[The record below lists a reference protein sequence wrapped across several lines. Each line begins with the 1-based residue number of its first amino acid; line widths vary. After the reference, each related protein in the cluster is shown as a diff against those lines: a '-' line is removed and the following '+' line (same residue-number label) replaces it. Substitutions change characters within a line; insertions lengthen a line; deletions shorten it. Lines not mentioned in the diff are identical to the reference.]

1 MIKSKLEQVG
11 IFNDNLDKVKPS
23 PIHSFDEKVSDI
35 PNILKLT
42 IGEPDFS
49 VPQHIKEAALAA
61 ISADDSHYSVSAGKK
76 TLRQA
81 ASDFLNDRY
90 GLDFDP
96 AEEIITTVGATE
108 GLYTLLAAIL
118 NPDDKVL
125 IPTPAYPVYAEMTRI
140 NGGHPVF
147 IDVSEEEFVLIPDHL
162 REIIA
167 TEDHIKA
174 IIITNP
180 SNPTGVTYTA
190 EQLKALADVVRET
203 DILIISDEIYSEL
216 SYDAPHVSMASI
228 LPEQTIVV
236 NGVSKSHAM
245 TGYRIGI
252 LAGPAALMKKINMV
266 HGFVIM
272 TPSNPAMAAATEAFK
287 SAESKDDTLWMKEQY
302 KKRRDYLVEK
312 MTKLGFEMATPSGAF
327 YVFAKI
333 PVDLN
338 QNDVEFAYDLVD
350 RQQLA
355 VVPGS
360 GFGPGGAGYV
370 RISYAASLDMLE
382 KAMNRLESYC
392 EEKRTVRILLLSYYN
407 FYDKIKYF

>member
-11 IFNDNLDKVKPS
+11 IFNDNLNKVKPS

-49 VPQHIKEAALAA
+49 VPQHIKDAALAA

-90 GLDFDP
+90 GLDYDP

-118 NPDDKVL
+118 NPDDKIL

-147 IDVSEEEFVLIPDHL
+147 IDVSEDKFVLTPDHL

-190 EQLKALADVVRET
+190 EQLKDLADVVRET
-203 DILIISDEIYSEL
+203 NILIISDEIYSEL

-327 YVFAKI
+327 YMFAKI

-382 KAMNRLESYC
+382 TAMNRLESYC
-392 EEKRTVRILLLSYYN
+392 EEKRTVKIL
-407 FYDKIKYF
+407 

>member
-140 NGGHPVF
+140 NGGHPVS
-147 IDVSEEEFVLIPDHL
+147 IDVSEDEFVLTPDHL

-327 YVFAKI
+327 YMFAKI

-382 KAMNRLESYC
+382 TAMNRLESYC
-392 EEKRTVRILLLSYYN
+392 EEKRTVKIL
-407 FYDKIKYF
+407 

>member
-147 IDVSEEEFVLIPDHL
+147 IDVSEDEFVLKPDHL

-203 DILIISDEIYSEL
+203 NILIISDEIYSEL

-327 YVFAKI
+327 YMFAKI

-382 KAMNRLESYC
+382 TAMNRLESYC
-392 EEKRTVRILLLSYYN
+392 EEKRTVKIL
-407 FYDKIKYF
+407 

>member
-147 IDVSEEEFVLIPDHL
+147 IDVSEDEFVLTPDHL

-327 YVFAKI
+327 YMFAKI

-382 KAMNRLESYC
+382 TAMKRLESYC
-392 EEKRTVRILLLSYYN
+392 EEKRTVKIL
-407 FYDKIKYF
+407 

>member
-125 IPTPAYPVYAEMTRI
+125 VPTPAYPVYAEMTRI

-147 IDVSEEEFVLIPDHL
+147 IDVSEDEFVLTPDHL

-327 YVFAKI
+327 YMFAKI

-382 KAMNRLESYC
+382 TAMNRLESYC
-392 EEKRTVRILLLSYYN
+392 EEKRTVKIL
-407 FYDKIKYF
+407 

>member
-49 VPQHIKEAALAA
+49 VPRHIKEAALAA

-96 AEEIITTVGATE
+96 AEEISTTVGATE

-147 IDVSEEEFVLIPDHL
+147 IDVSEDEFVLTPDHL

-327 YVFAKI
+327 YMFAKI

-382 KAMNRLESYC
+382 TAMNRLESYC
-392 EEKRTVRILLLSYYN
+392 EEKRTVKIL
-407 FYDKIKYF
+407 

>member
-11 IFNDNLDKVKPS
+11 IFNDNLNKVKPS

-49 VPQHIKEAALAA
+49 VPQHIKDAALAA

-90 GLDFDP
+90 GLDYDP

-118 NPDDKVL
+118 NPDDKIL

-147 IDVSEEEFVLIPDHL
+147 IDVSEDKFVLTPDHL

-190 EQLKALADVVRET
+190 EQLKDLADVVRET
-203 DILIISDEIYSEL
+203 NILIISDEIYSEL

-312 MTKLGFEMATPSGAF
+312 MTTLGFEMATPSGAF
-327 YVFAKI
+327 YMFAKI

-382 KAMNRLESYC
+382 TAMNRLESYC
-392 EEKRTVRILLLSYYN
+392 EEKRTVKIL
-407 FYDKIKYF
+407 

>member
-81 ASDFLNDRY
+81 ASGFLNDRY

-147 IDVSEEEFVLIPDHL
+147 IDVSEDEFVLTPDHL

-327 YVFAKI
+327 YMFAKI

-382 KAMNRLESYC
+382 TAMNRLESYC
-392 EEKRTVRILLLSYYN
+392 EEKRTVKIL
-407 FYDKIKYF
+407 

>member
-1 MIKSKLEQVG
+1 M
-11 IFNDNLDKVKPS
+11 
-23 PIHSFDEKVSDI
+23 
-35 PNILKLT
+35 
-42 IGEPDFS
+42 
-49 VPQHIKEAALAA
+49 
-61 ISADDSHYSVSAGKK
+61 
-76 TLRQA
+76 
-81 ASDFLNDRY
+81 
-90 GLDFDP
+90 
-96 AEEIITTVGATE
+96 
-108 GLYTLLAAIL
+108 AAIL

-147 IDVSEEEFVLIPDHL
+147 IDVSEDEFVLTPDHL

-167 TEDHIKA
+167 TEDYIKA

-327 YVFAKI
+327 YMFAKI

-338 QNDVEFAYDLVD
+338 QNDVDFAYDLVD

-382 KAMNRLESYC
+382 TAVNRLESYC
-392 EEKRTVRILLLSYYN
+392 EEKRTVKIL
-407 FYDKIKYF
+407 

>member
-147 IDVSEEEFVLIPDHL
+147 IDVSEDEFVLTPDHL

-327 YVFAKI
+327 YMFAKI

-382 KAMNRLESYC
+382 TAMNRLESYC
-392 EEKRTVRILLLSYYN
+392 EEKRTVKNL
-407 FYDKIKYF
+407 

>member
-147 IDVSEEEFVLIPDHL
+147 IDVSEDEFVLTPDHL
-162 REIIA
+162 REIMA

-327 YVFAKI
+327 YMFAKI

-382 KAMNRLESYC
+382 TAMNRLESYC
-392 EEKRTVRILLLSYYN
+392 EEKRTVKIL
-407 FYDKIKYF
+407 

>member
-108 GLYTLLAAIL
+108 GLYTLLAVIL

-147 IDVSEEEFVLIPDHL
+147 IDVSEDEFVLTPDHL

-327 YVFAKI
+327 YMFAKI

-382 KAMNRLESYC
+382 TAMNRLESYC
-392 EEKRTVRILLLSYYN
+392 EEKRTVKIL
-407 FYDKIKYF
+407 

>member
-147 IDVSEEEFVLIPDHL
+147 IDVSEDEFVLTPDHL

-327 YVFAKI
+327 YMFAKI
-333 PVDLN
+333 LVDLN

-382 KAMNRLESYC
+382 TAMNRLESYC
-392 EEKRTVRILLLSYYN
+392 EEKRTVKTL
-407 FYDKIKYF
+407 

>member
-147 IDVSEEEFVLIPDHL
+147 IDVSEDEFVLTPDHL

-327 YVFAKI
+327 YMFAKI

-360 GFGPGGAGYV
+360 GFGPGGAGCV

-382 KAMNRLESYC
+382 TAMNRLESYC
-392 EEKRTVRILLLSYYN
+392 EEKRTVKIL
-407 FYDKIKYF
+407 

>member
-11 IFNDNLDKVKPS
+11 IFNDNLNKVKPS

-49 VPQHIKEAALAA
+49 VPQHIKDTALAA

-76 TLRQA
+76 ILRQA

-90 GLDFDP
+90 GLDYDP

-108 GLYTLLAAIL
+108 GLYALLAAIL
-118 NPDDKVL
+118 NPDDKIL

-147 IDVSEEEFVLIPDHL
+147 IDVSEDKFVLTPDHL

-190 EQLKALADVVRET
+190 EQLKDLADVVRET
-203 DILIISDEIYSEL
+203 NILIISDEIYSEL

-327 YVFAKI
+327 YMFAKI
-333 PVDLN
+333 PTDLN

-382 KAMNRLESYC
+382 TAMNRLESYC
-392 EEKRTVRILLLSYYN
+392 EEKRTVKIL
-407 FYDKIKYF
+407 

>member
-11 IFNDNLDKVKPS
+11 IFNDNLNKVKPS

-49 VPQHIKEAALAA
+49 VPQHIKDAALAA

-90 GLDFDP
+90 GLDYDP

-118 NPDDKVL
+118 NPDDKIL
-125 IPTPAYPVYAEMTRI
+125 IPTPAYPVYAEMTSI

-147 IDVSEEEFVLIPDHL
+147 IDVSEDKFVLTPDHL

-190 EQLKALADVVRET
+190 EQLKDLADVVRET
-203 DILIISDEIYSEL
+203 NILIISDEIYSEL

-228 LPEQTIVV
+228 LPEQTIVI

-327 YVFAKI
+327 YMFAKI

-382 KAMNRLESYC
+382 TAMNRLESYC
-392 EEKRTVRILLLSYYN
+392 EEKRTVKIL
-407 FYDKIKYF
+407 

>member
-23 PIHSFDEKVSDI
+23 PIHSFDEKVSNI

-147 IDVSEEEFVLIPDHL
+147 IDVSEDEFVLTPDHL

-327 YVFAKI
+327 YMFAKI

-382 KAMNRLESYC
+382 TAMNRLESYC
-392 EEKRTVRILLLSYYN
+392 EEKRTVKIL
-407 FYDKIKYF
+407 

>member
-81 ASDFLNDRY
+81 ASGFLNDRY

-147 IDVSEEEFVLIPDHL
+147 IDVSEDEFVLTPDHL

-327 YVFAKI
+327 YMFAKI

-382 KAMNRLESYC
+382 TAINRLESYC
-392 EEKRTVRILLLSYYN
+392 EEKRTVKIL
-407 FYDKIKYF
+407 

>member
-147 IDVSEEEFVLIPDHL
+147 IDVSEDEFVLTPDHL

-327 YVFAKI
+327 YMFAKI

-382 KAMNRLESYC
+382 TAINRLESYC
-392 EEKRTVRILLLSYYN
+392 EEKRTVKIL
-407 FYDKIKYF
+407 

>member
-147 IDVSEEEFVLIPDHL
+147 IDISEDEFVLTPDHL

-327 YVFAKI
+327 YMFAKI

-382 KAMNRLESYC
+382 TAMNRLESYC
-392 EEKRTVRILLLSYYN
+392 EEKRTVKIL
-407 FYDKIKYF
+407 

>member
-147 IDVSEEEFVLIPDHL
+147 IDVSEDEFVLTPDHL
-162 REIIA
+162 HEIIA

-327 YVFAKI
+327 YMFAKI

-350 RQQLA
+350 RQRLA

-382 KAMNRLESYC
+382 TAMNRLESYC
-392 EEKRTVRILLLSYYN
+392 EEKRTVKIL
-407 FYDKIKYF
+407 

>member
-23 PIHSFDEKVSDI
+23 PIHSFDEKVSNI

-49 VPQHIKEAALAA
+49 VPHHIKEAALAA

-147 IDVSEEEFVLIPDHL
+147 IDVSEDEFVLTPDHL

-327 YVFAKI
+327 YMFAKI

-382 KAMNRLESYC
+382 TAMNRLESYC
-392 EEKRTVRILLLSYYN
+392 EEKRTVKIL
-407 FYDKIKYF
+407 

>member
-147 IDVSEEEFVLIPDHL
+147 IDVSEEEFVLTPDHL
-162 REIIA
+162 HEIIA

-327 YVFAKI
+327 YMFAKI

-382 KAMNRLESYC
+382 TAMNRLESYC
-392 EEKRTVRILLLSYYN
+392 EEKRTVKIL
-407 FYDKIKYF
+407 

>member
-147 IDVSEEEFVLIPDHL
+147 IDVSEDEFVLTPDHL

-327 YVFAKI
+327 YMFAKI

-355 VVPGS
+355 VVAGS

-382 KAMNRLESYC
+382 TAMNRLESYC
-392 EEKRTVRILLLSYYN
+392 EEKRTVKIL
-407 FYDKIKYF
+407 

>member
-147 IDVSEEEFVLIPDHL
+147 INVSEDEFVLTPDHL

-327 YVFAKI
+327 YMFAKI

-382 KAMNRLESYC
+382 TAMNRLESYC
-392 EEKRTVRILLLSYYN
+392 EEKRTVKIL
-407 FYDKIKYF
+407 

>member
-1 MIKSKLEQVG
+1 MIKSELEQVG

-147 IDVSEEEFVLIPDHL
+147 IDVSEDEFVLTPDHL

-327 YVFAKI
+327 YMFAKI

-382 KAMNRLESYC
+382 TAMNRLESYC
-392 EEKRTVRILLLSYYN
+392 EEKRTVKIL
-407 FYDKIKYF
+407 

>member
-61 ISADDSHYSVSAGKK
+61 ISADDSHYSVSAGKR

-147 IDVSEEEFVLIPDHL
+147 IDVSEDEFVLTPDHL

-327 YVFAKI
+327 YMFAKI

-382 KAMNRLESYC
+382 TAMNRLESYC
-392 EEKRTVRILLLSYYN
+392 EEKRTVKIL
-407 FYDKIKYF
+407 

>member
-147 IDVSEEEFVLIPDHL
+147 IDVSEDEFVLTPDHL

-327 YVFAKI
+327 YMFAKI

-382 KAMNRLESYC
+382 TAMNRLESYC
-392 EEKRTVRILLLSYYN
+392 EEKRTVKIL
-407 FYDKIKYF
+407 

>member
-147 IDVSEEEFVLIPDHL
+147 IDVSEDEFVLTPDHL

-167 TEDHIKA
+167 TEDNIKA

-327 YVFAKI
+327 YMFAKI

-382 KAMNRLESYC
+382 TAMNRLESYC
-392 EEKRTVRILLLSYYN
+392 EEKRTVKIL
-407 FYDKIKYF
+407 

>member
-81 ASDFLNDRY
+81 ASDFLNDLN

-147 IDVSEEEFVLIPDHL
+147 IDVSEDEFVLTPDHL

-327 YVFAKI
+327 YMFAKI

-382 KAMNRLESYC
+382 TAMNRLESYC
-392 EEKRTVRILLLSYYN
+392 EEKRTVKIL
-407 FYDKIKYF
+407 

>member
-1 MIKSKLEQVG
+1 M
-11 IFNDNLDKVKPS
+11 
-23 PIHSFDEKVSDI
+23 
-35 PNILKLT
+35 
-42 IGEPDFS
+42 
-49 VPQHIKEAALAA
+49 
-61 ISADDSHYSVSAGKK
+61 
-76 TLRQA
+76 
-81 ASDFLNDRY
+81 
-90 GLDFDP
+90 
-96 AEEIITTVGATE
+96 
-108 GLYTLLAAIL
+108 AAIL

-147 IDVSEEEFVLIPDHL
+147 IDVSEDEFVLTPDHL

-216 SYDAPHVSMASI
+216 SYDAPHVSMARI

-287 SAESKDDTLWMKEQY
+287 SSESKDDTLWMKEQY

-327 YVFAKI
+327 YMFAKI

-382 KAMNRLESYC
+382 TAMNRLESYC
-392 EEKRTVRILLLSYYN
+392 EEKRTVKIL
-407 FYDKIKYF
+407 

>member
-23 PIHSFDEKVSDI
+23 PIHSFDEKISDI

-49 VPQHIKEAALAA
+49 VPHHIKEAALAA

-147 IDVSEEEFVLIPDHL
+147 IDVSEDEFVLTPDHL

-327 YVFAKI
+327 YMFAKI

-382 KAMNRLESYC
+382 TAMNRLESYC
-392 EEKRTVRILLLSYYN
+392 EEKRTVKIL
-407 FYDKIKYF
+407 

>member
-147 IDVSEEEFVLIPDHL
+147 IDVSEDEFVLTPDHL

-266 HGFVIM
+266 HGFVVM

-327 YVFAKI
+327 YMFAKI

-382 KAMNRLESYC
+382 TAMNRLESYC
-392 EEKRTVRILLLSYYN
+392 EEKRTVKIL
-407 FYDKIKYF
+407 

>member
-147 IDVSEEEFVLIPDHL
+147 IDVSEDEFVLTPDHL

-302 KKRRDYLVEK
+302 KKRRDYLVKK

-327 YVFAKI
+327 YMFAKI

-382 KAMNRLESYC
+382 TAMNRLESYC
-392 EEKRTVRILLLSYYN
+392 EEKRTVKIL
-407 FYDKIKYF
+407 

>member
-147 IDVSEEEFVLIPDHL
+147 IDVSEDEFVLTPDHL
-162 REIIA
+162 HEIIA

-216 SYDAPHVSMASI
+216 SYDGPHVSMASI

-327 YVFAKI
+327 YMFAKI

-382 KAMNRLESYC
+382 TAMNRLESYC
-392 EEKRTVRILLLSYYN
+392 EEKRTVKIL
-407 FYDKIKYF
+407 

>member
-1 MIKSKLEQVG
+1 MIKSKLAQVD
-11 IFNDNLDKVKPS
+11 IFNDSLSQVKPS
-23 PIHSFDEKVSDI
+23 PIHSFDEKVSNI

-61 ISADDSHYSVSAGKK
+61 INADDSHYSVSAGKS

-96 AEEIITTVGATE
+96 TEEIITTVGATE

-118 NPDDKVL
+118 NPDDKIL

-140 NGGHPVF
+140 NGGQPVF
-147 IDVSEEEFVLIPDHL
+147 IDVSKDGFVLTPNHL

-167 TEDHIKA
+167 TENHIKA

-190 EQLKALADVVRET
+190 EQLKDLADVIRET
-203 DILIISDEIYSEL
+203 NILVISDEIYSEL

-287 SAESKDDTLWMKEQY
+287 SAESKDDTLSMKAQY
-302 KKRRDYLVEK
+302 KQRRDYLVEK

-327 YVFAKI
+327 YMFAKI

-338 QNDVEFAYDLVD
+338 QNDAEFAYDLVD

-382 KAMNRLESYC
+382 TAMSRLESYC
-392 EEKRTVRILLLSYYN
+392 EEKRMVKIL
-407 FYDKIKYF
+407 

>member
-81 ASDFLNDRY
+81 ASGFLNDRY

-147 IDVSEEEFVLIPDHL
+147 IDVSEDEFVLTPDHL

-327 YVFAKI
+327 YMFAKI

-382 KAMNRLESYC
+382 TAMNRLESYC
-392 EEKRTVRILLLSYYN
+392 EEKRTVKNL
-407 FYDKIKYF
+407 

>member
-81 ASDFLNDRY
+81 ANDFLNDRY

-147 IDVSEEEFVLIPDHL
+147 IDVSEDEFVLTPDHL

-327 YVFAKI
+327 YMFAKI

-382 KAMNRLESYC
+382 TAMNRLESYC
-392 EEKRTVRILLLSYYN
+392 EEKRTVKIL
-407 FYDKIKYF
+407 

>member
-147 IDVSEEEFVLIPDHL
+147 IDVSEDEFVLTPDHL

-327 YVFAKI
+327 YMFAKI

-382 KAMNRLESYC
+382 TAMNRLESYR
-392 EEKRTVRILLLSYYN
+392 EEKRTVKIL
-407 FYDKIKYF
+407 